1 MKRKKGIL
9 LAAVVETFVL
19 AILLLLFFTGSI
31 SLNLFIALAVLAG
44 ILSAFTSRR
53 NASRIRR
60 LARFRS
66 TASWKLFLDTT
77 TPA

>member
-44 ILSAFTSRR
+44 ILSSAAMFVIFR
-53 NASRIRR
+53 N
-60 LARFRS
+60 
-66 TASWKLFLDTT
+66 TQ
-77 TPA
+77 P

>member
-19 AILLLLFFTGSI
+19 AILLLLFFSGSI

-44 ILSAFTSRR
+44 ILSSAAMFVIFR
-53 NASRIRR
+53 N
-60 LARFRS
+60 
-66 TASWKLFLDTT
+66 TE
-77 TPA
+77 P

>member
-1 MKRKKGIL
+1 MKRKRGIL

-44 ILSAFTSRR
+44 ILSSAAMFVIFR
-53 NASRIRR
+53 N
-60 LARFRS
+60 
-66 TASWKLFLDTT
+66 TE
-77 TPA
+77 P

>member
-1 MKRKKGIL
+1 MKRKKGIM

-44 ILSAFTSRR
+44 ILSSAAMFVIFR
-53 NASRIRR
+53 N
-60 LARFRS
+60 
-66 TASWKLFLDTT
+66 TE
-77 TPA
+77 P

>member
-9 LAAVVETFVL
+9 LVAVVETFVL

-44 ILSAFTSRR
+44 ILSSAAMFVIFR
-53 NASRIRR
+53 N
-60 LARFRS
+60 
-66 TASWKLFLDTT
+66 TQ
-77 TPA
+77 P

>member
-44 ILSAFTSRR
+44 ILSSAAMWVIFR
-53 NASRIRR
+53 N
-60 LARFRS
+60 
-66 TASWKLFLDTT
+66 TE
-77 TPA
+77 P

>member
-31 SLNLFIALAVLAG
+31 SLNLFIALAVVAG
-44 ILSAFTSRR
+44 ILSSAAMFVIFR
-53 NASRIRR
+53 N
-60 LARFRS
+60 
-66 TASWKLFLDTT
+66 TE
-77 TPA
+77 P

>member
-19 AILLLLFFTGSI
+19 AILLMLFFKGTI

-44 ILSAFTSRR
+44 ILSSAAMWVIFR
-53 NASRIRR
+53 N
-60 LARFRS
+60 
-66 TASWKLFLDTT
+66 TQ
-77 TPA
+77 P

>member
-19 AILLLLFFTGSI
+19 AILLLLFFTDSI

-44 ILSAFTSRR
+44 ILSSAAMFVIFR
-53 NASRIRR
+53 N
-60 LARFRS
+60 
-66 TASWKLFLDTT
+66 TE
-77 TPA
+77 P

>member
-31 SLNLFIALAVLAG
+31 SLNLFIALAVVAG
-44 ILSAFTSRR
+44 ILSSAAMWVIFR
-53 NASRIRR
+53 N
-60 LARFRS
+60 
-66 TASWKLFLDTT
+66 TE
-77 TPA
+77 P

>member
-19 AILLLLFFTGSI
+19 AILVLLFSTGSI

-44 ILSAFTSRR
+44 ILSSAAMFVIFR
-53 NASRIRR
+53 N
-60 LARFRS
+60 
-66 TASWKLFLDTT
+66 TE
-77 TPA
+77 P

>member
-31 SLNLFIALAVLAG
+31 SLNLFIALAVVAG
-44 ILSAFTSRR
+44 ILSSAAMWVIFR
-53 NASRIRR
+53 N
-60 LARFRS
+60 
-66 TASWKLFLDTT
+66 TQ
-77 TPA
+77 P

>member
-19 AILLLLFFTGSI
+19 AILLMLFSTGSI

-44 ILSAFTSRR
+44 ILSSAAMFVIFR
-53 NASRIRR
+53 N
-60 LARFRS
+60 
-66 TASWKLFLDTT
+66 TE
-77 TPA
+77 P

>member
-19 AILLLLFFTGSI
+19 AILLMLFFTGSI

-44 ILSAFTSRR
+44 ILSSAAMWVIFR
-53 NASRIRR
+53 N
-60 LARFRS
+60 
-66 TASWKLFLDTT
+66 TQ
-77 TPA
+77 P

>member
-9 LAAVVETFVL
+9 LVAVVETFVL

-44 ILSAFTSRR
+44 ILSSAAMWVIFR
-53 NASRIRR
+53 N
-60 LARFRS
+60 
-66 TASWKLFLDTT
+66 TK
-77 TPA
+77 P

>member
-19 AILLLLFFTGSI
+19 AILLLLFSTGSI

-44 ILSAFTSRR
+44 ILSSAAMFVIFR
-53 NASRIRR
+53 N
-60 LARFRS
+60 
-66 TASWKLFLDTT
+66 TE
-77 TPA
+77 P